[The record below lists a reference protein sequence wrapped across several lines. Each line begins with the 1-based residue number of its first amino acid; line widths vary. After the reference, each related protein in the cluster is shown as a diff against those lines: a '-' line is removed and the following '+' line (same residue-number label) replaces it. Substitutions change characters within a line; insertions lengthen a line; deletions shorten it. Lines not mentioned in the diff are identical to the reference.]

1 MDCCGINGGAS
12 APATVSAN
20 DATPPVSL
28 ARAGTFTNGPGTL
41 DWKRAGAL
49 CAAALVALVALVP
62 KCPACWSVYAGL
74 SSLLGVSI
82 SLDRRYLEPLTL
94 LCLGVALL
102 GVASGV
108 RRTGYLPLWV
118 AAASALGIWLGKFV
132 LQNDTL
138 AYAASCGLVL
148 AALASRRARRRAR
161 SLARAS
167 ELAHHAQ
174 AG

>member
-20 DATPPVSL
+20 DATPAVSL
-28 ARAGTFTNGPGTL
+28 TRAGTFTNGPGTL

-49 CAAALVALVALVP
+49 CGAALVALVP
-62 KCPACWSVYAGL
+62 KCPACWSIYAGL

-94 LCLGVALL
+94 RALSVALL

-108 RRTGYLPLWV
+108 RRTGYLPLVV

-161 SLARAS
+161 AQAS